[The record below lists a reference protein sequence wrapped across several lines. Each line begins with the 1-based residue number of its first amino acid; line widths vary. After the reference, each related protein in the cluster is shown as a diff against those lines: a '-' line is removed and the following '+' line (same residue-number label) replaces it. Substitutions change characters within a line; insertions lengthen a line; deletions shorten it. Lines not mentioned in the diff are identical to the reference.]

1 MSQQRENQVFLKN
14 FLKDYKAWLRTREV
28 SKFHDCLNGDPTTLA
43 FSFQM
48 RNSSLKLLGVVSGS
62 ITLNARLGVAIP
74 YFAHHHGSC
83 LAFGPTASLPARR
96 FQGMGPLQA

>member
-1 MSQQRENQVFLKN
+1 VAAHKRGFQV
-14 FLKDYKAWLRTREV
+14 
-28 SKFHDCLNGDPTTLA
+28 HDCLDGDPTTKTTTLA

-62 ITLNARLGVAIP
+62 ITLNARL
-74 YFAHHHGSC
+74 AHHHGSC